1 MQGAVAQAE
10 MLYRQGYD
18 SWHWGDDALLR
29 AATYLFALARRTGQ
43 EDWNAPAG
51 HGWIPW
57 LLNARYGASFP
68 TRSPAGPGKGLGFT
82 DWTAAAQRGDTANGA
97 GLAVAPVDAV
107 KPPPSSLDRA
117 ARDAVPIVLAAGG
130 GLVLLLLVVHLVRRR
145 GPRRPGPSGTSAQ
158 ARRPS

>member
-18 SWHWGDDALLR
+18 SWHWGDDALRR
-29 AATYLFALARRTGQ
+29 AAAYLFALARRTGQ

-57 LLNARYGASFP
+57 LLNARYGTSFP
-68 TRSPAGPGKGLGFT
+68 ARSPAAPGKGMGFT
-82 DWTAAAQRGDTANGA
+82 DWTAPVQRGDSANGA

-107 KPPPSSLDRA
+107 KPPPSQIQRT
-117 ARDAVPIVLAAGG
+117 ARDAVPIVVAAGG
-130 GLVLLLLVVHLVRRR
+130 GLVMLLLVVHFLR
-145 GPRRPGPSGTSAQ
+145 GRRPGPSGTGAP
-158 ARRPS
+158 ARRSS